1 SPSIRL
7 EFDNFKFVSE
17 EVEHKLIRLRSLYD
31 QLLKENEEQQH
42 EISLLEKRL
51 YSNNSYE
58 KLKEHQTQLEKQLA
72 KQCEKTI
79 QLENILKQEN
89 IDKINLNQLKQIE
102 LSYNELLE
110 KYHIA
115 EKLDEQLKQLNQN
128 LNEKDLELKRQYELF
143 EKLKIDNEHQH
154 FYLLERDENIRLLK
168 IELEQHEKSK
178 ENLIEKYQNQIN
190 QFRNDLEQQKLLLLN
205 AAQNQDE
212 MNSL

>member
-1 SPSIRL
+1 KASPFIRL

-79 QLENILKQEN
+79 Q
-89 IDKINLNQLKQIE
+89 
-102 LSYNELLE
+102 
-110 KYHIA
+110 
-115 EKLDEQLKQLNQN
+115 
-128 LNEKDLELKRQYELF
+128 
-143 EKLKIDNEHQH
+143 
-154 FYLLERDENIRLLK
+154 
-168 IELEQHEKSK
+168 
-178 ENLIEKYQNQIN
+178 
-190 QFRNDLEQQKLLLLN
+190 
-205 AAQNQDE
+205 
-212 MNSL
+212 